1 MRRIYSGEYPI
12 TVISFKLDG
21 LILGCGRNSAELM
34 HYVFSNQAILLEN
47 CPLGMKVSILLH
59 FQPKDELSCIVQACW
74 VKHNNP
80 TCWVKI
86 TQRWVR
92 PFLTQRWVAKI
103 TQIGLFLTQQFLEC
117 THALLRK
124 TSWLLPQWWRLRCLE
139 KSLKNE
145 TQQTSI
151 FFLSISVQ

>member
-1 MRRIYSGEYPI
+1 MKFPSRSEDPKDKPSAISHVFQMMMKDSLFATVLAVHQVCDGLVVTLISNPCQKYACVRRIYSGEYPI

-59 FQPKDELSCIVQACW
+59 FQPKYELQCIVQD
-74 VKHNNP
+74 
-80 TCWVKI
+80 I
-86 TQRWVR
+86 
-92 PFLTQRWVAKI
+92 
-103 TQIGLFLTQQFLEC
+103 

-124 TSWLLPQWWRLRCLE
+124 TSQLLPQ
-139 KSLKNE
+139 
-145 TQQTSI
+145 
-151 FFLSISVQ
+151 